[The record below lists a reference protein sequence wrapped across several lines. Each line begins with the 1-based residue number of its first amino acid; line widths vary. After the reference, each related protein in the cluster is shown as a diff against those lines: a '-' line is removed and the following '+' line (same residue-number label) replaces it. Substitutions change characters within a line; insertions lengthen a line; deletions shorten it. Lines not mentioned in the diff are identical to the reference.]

1 MADGK
6 RRVLEISEIMGEK
19 DGKIITKPLVE
30 FKVDKFEDGVIT
42 GHWEEVSEFSR
53 AEVLKDRGVEFPGFV
68 RDGDEV

>member
-1 MADGK
+1 M
-6 RRVLEISEIMGEK
+6 
-19 DGKIITKPLVE
+19 E

-42 GHWEEVSEFSR
+42 GHWEETSEFSR